1 MPSSESSPLISQVN
15 QTVSGWFTAQN
26 VQRAQAVAHERAAVL
41 RTSIETG
48 HCSLRLLVL
57 LGGVGVILS
66 AVFGFTR
73 DLIFFNFSGALLEL
87 YTLLLGCIIMVLESR
102 QLSLPPAYLQ
112 KVLKYAL
119 FLKYIW
125 GRGLLYSFAGT
136 LQATQ
141 GSLMDTIVGVYLMFV
156 GIAFIGLGYMT
167 AQKLASVGRREF
179 STSILR
185 SKFNAA
191 DTNRSGKIDLE
202 QFSALVDDFEFPLS
216 PREKEVAFLYL
227 DTSDHGELTFEEF
240 QAWFH
245 KEDAAPIL

>member
-1 MPSSESSPLISQVN
+1 MSSESSPLISQVN
-15 QTVSGWFTAQN
+15 QTVSGWFTSQN
-26 VQRAQAVAHERAAVL
+26 VQRAQAVAHDRVAVL
-41 RTSIETG
+41 RSSIETG
-48 HCSLRLLVL
+48 HFSLRLLVL
-57 LGGVGVILS
+57 LGGVGVILT
-66 AVFGFTR
+66 AVFGFISKV
-73 DLIFFNFSGALLEL
+73 IFFNFSGALLEL
-87 YTLLLGCIIMVLESR
+87 YTLLLGCVIMVLESR

-141 GSLMDTIVGVYLMFV
+141 GSLMNTIVGVYLMV
-156 GIAFIGLGYMT
+156 IGITFIGLGYMT
-167 AQKLASVGRREF
+167 AQKLASMGRRDF
-179 STSILR
+179 SKSVLR

-191 DTNRSGKIDLE
+191 DTNHSGKIDLE
-202 QFSALVDDFEFPLS
+202 QFSSLVDDFEFPLS

-227 DTSDHGELTFEEF
+227 DTSDHGTLTFEEF
-240 QAWFH
+240 EAWFH